1 MWGETKRMEAWETVV
16 GTYCIRE
23 GKKVRKKTN
32 ISNYDESAGTKSGIK
47 LPVTS

>member
-1 MWGETKRMEAWETVV
+1 MWGGTKRMEAWETVV
-16 GTYCIRE
+16 GMYCIRE
-23 GKKVRKKTN
+23 GNKRKKKTI